1 MRIPADLPP
10 QKRRVT
16 RRGLVFFVALV
27 IVTIIALS
35 LRSIAVFYT
44 DFLWFSNIHFTEVW
58 SGILLDKVG
67 LAAVFDL
74 VFFVL
79 MFANLAVAKKL
90 SSPLQ
95 VPRTTSDDLIVRVRA
110 VTGKFPRLTLVL
122 VSAVLAIVVGTP
134 ASGQWKNWILFSNS
148 VPFHWSDPQ
157 FHKDASFY
165 VFRLPFLSFLVS
177 WSFLA
182 LLVVFLAVAAL
193 NYFNGGIRFQG
204 KGARVSPAAKAHLS
218 FILAMIALVKAVGY
232 YLQKYKLVNATDA
245 YVNGAGYTDVHAM
258 LPALTLLLFISVVS
272 AIILLVNI
280 RRRGWVLPAV
290 AVGLWGLI
298 SIILGGIYP
307 AIVQKFVVQPS
318 QISKESPYIQR
329 NITATRFAM
338 GINNVAQQ
346 PFDYTSTIS
355 GATLATDAPTLAAA
369 RLWDPTTPVQ
379 TFNKLQ
385 DIRSYYQFN
394 GLAVDR
400 YVINGTQTPV
410 IIGVRQINA
419 ADLPAQ
425 SWINLH
431 LQYTHGYGAVLAPAN
446 KATANG
452 NPAFDI
458 QDLPPSSS
466 GGAPSI
472 SQPQVYYGT
481 NNPGF
486 VIANTRQPEIDYQT
500 NSGATVETHYQ
511 GTGGVQLSSLLRR
524 AAFALRFGDI
534 NTLISGLI
542 TRNSRFMFNRGIVQR
557 AEKAAPFLKYGSQ
570 PYPVIYNGQIYW
582 IINGYTTTS
591 QFPYAQTANISH
603 VNSGSGLNSQFNYFR
618 NSVKVVI
625 NAYSGSMKYYV
636 VDQADPI
643 IQVYEKAFPNIF
655 TPVSKAP
662 SGLVAH
668 FRYPF
673 DGFTVQATMYG
684 RYHITNAAAFYSAGD
699 AWTLAQ
705 DPGTSPSQTALTQ
718 TQTTSALGLPV
729 IRTQV
734 ARMQPSYQLLRLPG
748 QNGLSF
754 DLTEPFVPV
763 STNNQIQTLSG
774 FLAASSDPGSYG
786 KLTAYITP
794 RSLQVD
800 GPALVNAAISASPS
814 ISQAISLLDQHG
826 SQVEFGQMLMIPVH
840 KALLYVRPL
849 YVQSSQNPLPEL
861 KQVIVVYGTQAAM
874 EPTLSA
880 ALNDIFGVVV
890 PGTEGANQP
899 SPSPSSSS
907 ATGANLPTAT
917 IASILSQAQ
926 TVYNQAQA
934 DLKAGNLGQYQSA
947 INQMQAL
954 ITKAQ
959 GLANGQATNSATSH
973 TTTTTVPAGAGP
985 A

>member
-1 MRIPADLPP
+1 M
-10 QKRRVT
+10 T
-16 RRGLVFFVALV
+16 RRRLVVFVAV
-27 IVTIIALS
+27 AIVAIIALS
-35 LRSIAVFYT
+35 LRSIAVLYT
-44 DFLWFSNIHFTEVW
+44 DLLWFSNVHFAEVW
-58 SGILLDKVG
+58 KGILLDKVG
-67 LAAVFDL
+67 LAVVFGL
-74 VFFVL
+74 VLFVL
-79 MFANLAVAKKL
+79 VFANLAVAQRL
-90 SSPLQ
+90 RSPLSL
-95 VPRTTSDDLIVRVRA
+95 PGASSDDLAVRVRS
-110 VTGKFPRLTLVL
+110 VTGRFPRLAITII
-122 VSAVLAIVVGTP
+122 SAVLAIAVGTP
-134 ASGQWKNWILFSNS
+134 AAGQWKNWILYSNS
-148 VPFHWSDPQ
+148 VPFGWSDPQ

-182 LLVVFLAVAAL
+182 LLVVLLAVAAM
-193 NYFNGGIRFQG
+193 NYFNGEIRLQG
-204 KGARVSPAAKAHLS
+204 QRPRVSPAVKAHLS
-218 FILAMIALVKAVGY
+218 FILALMAIVKAVGY

-245 YVNGAGYTDVHAM
+245 YVNGAGYTDVHAV
-258 LPALTLLLFISVVS
+258 LPAMTLLLFISVVS

-280 RRRGWVLPAV
+280 RRRGWMLPAV

-298 SIILGGIYP
+298 SIILGGVYP

-355 GATLATDAPTLAAA
+355 GATLATDAPTLAAT

-385 DIRSYYQFN
+385 DIRSYYHFN

-419 ADLPAQ
+419 TDLPAQ

-458 QDLPPSSS
+458 QDLPPSST

-486 VIANTRQPEIDYQT
+486 VIANTKQPEIDYQT
-500 NSGATVETHYQ
+500 NSGTTVETHYQ
-511 GTGGVQLSSLLRR
+511 GSGGVQLSSLVRR

-542 TRNSRFMFNRGIVQR
+542 TPNSRFMFNRGIVGR
-557 AEKAAPFLKYGSQ
+557 AEKAVPFLKYGSQ

-591 QFPYAQTANISH
+591 QFPYAQAANVSH
-603 VNSGSGLNSQFNYFR
+603 VNSASGLNSQFNYLR

-643 IQVYEKAFPNIF
+643 IQVYEKAFPKIF
-655 TPVSKAP
+655 TPVSQAP

-668 FRYPF
+668 FKYPF

-684 RYHITNAAAFYSAGD
+684 RYHITNPAGFYNAGD

-705 DPGTSPSQTALTQ
+705 DPGTSPSQTAVTQ
-718 TQTTSALGLPV
+718 TQTINGLGAPV
-729 IRTQV
+729 IHTQV

-748 QNGLSF
+748 QSGLSF

-786 KLTAYITP
+786 QLTAYITP

-880 ALNDIFGVVV
+880 ALTDIFGVTI
-890 PGTEGANQP
+890 PGAEGANQP
-899 SPSPSSSS
+899 STPTSSS
-907 ATGANLPTAT
+907 PTTAAGSPNAT
-917 IASILSQAQ
+917 IASLLGQAQ
-926 TVYNQAQA
+926 TLYNQAQA

-947 INQMQAL
+947 IDQMQAL

-959 GLANGQATNSATSH
+959 VLATGAATKSVPST
-973 TTTTTVPAGAGP
+973 TTTTTVPPGAGP

>member
-1 MRIPADLPP
+1 MRIPAALPP
-10 QKRRVT
+10 QRRRVAK
-16 RRGLVFFVALV
+16 RQLLFFVAIV
-27 IVTIIALS
+27 IVFVLLLS

-58 SGILLDKVG
+58 KGILLDKLG
-67 LAAVFDL
+67 LAIVFDL
-74 VFFVL
+74 IFFVL

-90 SSPLQ
+90 SP
-95 VPRTTSDDLIVRVRA
+95 PMPAPHTSNDELIVRFRSI
-110 VTGKFPRLTLVL
+110 TSKFPRLARII
-122 VSAVLAIVVGTP
+122 VSAFLAIIVGTP
-134 ASGQWKNWILFSNS
+134 ASGQWKNWILYSNS
-148 VPFHWSDPQ
+148 VPFGWSDPQ

-165 VFRLPFLSFLVS
+165 IFRLPFLSFLVS
-177 WSFLA
+177 WSILA
-182 LLVVFLAVAAL
+182 LLVLLLAAAAAS
-193 NYFNGGIRFQG
+193 YFDGGIRLQG
-204 KGARVSPAAKAHLS
+204 TGPRVSPAVKAHLS
-218 FILAMIALVKAVGY
+218 FILALIALVKAVGY
-232 YLQKYKLVNATDA
+232 YLQRYKLVNASDA
-245 YVNGAGYTDVHAM
+245 YVNGAGYTDIHAV

-272 AIILLVNI
+272 AVILLLNI

-298 SIILGGIYP
+298 SVILGGVYP

-419 ADLPAQ
+419 TDLPAQ

-446 KATANG
+446 QATANG

-466 GGAPSI
+466 RGAPTI

-486 VIANTRQPEIDYQT
+486 VIANTNQPEIDYQT
-500 NSGATVETHYQ
+500 NSGTTVETHYQ
-511 GTGGVQLSSLLRR
+511 GTGGVQLSSFVRR

-542 TRNSRFMFNRGIVQR
+542 TPNSRFMFNRDIVQR

-591 QFPYAQTANISH
+591 QFPYAQAANISH
-603 VNSGSGLNSQFNYFR
+603 INPGSGLNSQFNYFR

-655 TPVSKAP
+655 TPVSQAP

-668 FRYPF
+668 FKYPF

-684 RYHITNAAAFYSAGD
+684 RYHITNPAGFYNAGD

-705 DPGTSPSQTALTQ
+705 DPGTSPSKTALTQ
-718 TQTTSALGLPV
+718 TQSTNSLGLPV
-729 IRTQV
+729 ISTQV

-748 QNGLSF
+748 QTGLSF

-794 RSLQVD
+794 RSMQVD
-800 GPALVNAAISASPS
+800 GPALVNAAISASPG

-880 ALNDIFGVVV
+880 ALNDIFGVII

-899 SPSPSSSS
+899 SPSPTSSS
-907 ATGANLPTAT
+907 ATGANSSTAT

-926 TVYNQAQA
+926 TLYNQAQA
-934 DLKAGNLGQYQSA
+934 DLKAGNLGQYQLA

-959 GLANGQATNSATSH
+959 GLASGTTANSATSN
-973 TTTTTVPAGAGP
+973 TTTTTVPLGAGT